1 MNYTISSF
9 RSNMW
14 AILDKTKFENKIT
27 SIWRRHKREFIIV
40 PVQMLD
46 KIDYKNILS
55 QLEKEDIKTQ
65 DSKDNYDNES
75 MYAAKWYIENTKE
88 DNIDWQKYIIN

>member
-14 AILDKTKFENKIT
+14 AILDKTKYENKIT

-40 PVQMLD
+40 PVEMLKD
-46 KIDYKNILS
+46 INYKTILS
-55 QLEKEDIKTQ
+55 QLEWEDEDYTMESLIVAQ
-65 DSKDNYDNES
+65 NYINQ
-75 MYAAKWYIENTKE
+75 TKE
-88 DNIDWQKYIIN
+88 DDIDWEKYIVR

>member
-14 AILDKTKFENKIT
+14 AILDKTKFQRKIT
-27 SIWRRHKREFIIV
+27 TIWRRNKKEFVIL
-40 PVQMLD
+40 PVEILEN
-46 KIDYKNILS
+46 IDYKTILS
-55 QLEKEDIKTQ
+55 TLEE
-65 DSKDNYDNES
+65 DNYDNES
-75 MYAAKWYIENTKE
+75 IYAVKWYIENTKD

>member
-14 AILDKTKFENKIT
+14 AILDKIKYENKIT

-40 PVQMLD
+40 PVEMLD

-55 QLEKEDIKTQ
+55 KLEKEDEDYSMESLIVAQ
-65 DSKDNYDNES
+65 NYINQ
-75 MYAAKWYIENTKE
+75 TKE
-88 DNIDWQKYIIN
+88 DNIDWEKYIVR